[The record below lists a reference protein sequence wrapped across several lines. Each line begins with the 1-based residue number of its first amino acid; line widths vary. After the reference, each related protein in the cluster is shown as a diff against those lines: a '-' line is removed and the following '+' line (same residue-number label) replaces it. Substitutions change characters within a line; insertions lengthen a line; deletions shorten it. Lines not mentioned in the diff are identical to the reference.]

1 MRGLLAVAL
10 GAGALALA
18 VAARAA
24 APPWRRLKP
33 RARRQ
38 ALGQDLAKLPQL
50 QKTGA
55 GIVGEVELGEGAQVI
70 QEAVVHH
77 EELEVRRGGAVSW
90 EKRGHPGGTLRVAPG
105 VSKPEPGESQ

>member
-1 MRGLLAVAL
+1 
-10 GAGALALA
+10 
-18 VAARAA
+18 
-24 APPWRRLKP
+24 
-33 RARRQ
+33 
-38 ALGQDLAKLPQL
+38 
-50 QKTGA
+50 
-55 GIVGEVELGEGAQVI
+55 VI